1 MQRHLSDTDVARM
14 GIFKTNIGSL
24 KARRRVISAICN
36 TFEVTSC
43 NVDIEDCDKVLRVVD
58 MPVDER
64 SMIAFVQEQGFECEV
79 LE

>member
-1 MQRHLSDTDVARM
+1 MQRHLSVSVKASI
-14 GIFKTNIGSL
+14 GIFKTNIGTM
-24 KARRRVISAICN
+24 KARKTIISAICN

-58 MPVDER
+58 MKVDEG
-64 SMIAFVQEQGFECEV
+64 SMIRFVREQGFECDV